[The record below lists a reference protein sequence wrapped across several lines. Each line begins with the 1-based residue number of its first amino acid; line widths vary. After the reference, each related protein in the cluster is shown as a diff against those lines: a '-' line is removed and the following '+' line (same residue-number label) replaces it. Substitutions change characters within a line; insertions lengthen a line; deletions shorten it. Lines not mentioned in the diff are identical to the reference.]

1 MKPICMTCQL
11 FYRPHRNGTYF
22 TESMHDNRGVWKPY
36 KVWVGDLWK
45 CKGCGHE
52 IIVGVG
58 FCAVSEHY
66 MDDFDEIRQRT
77 GAKGININ
85 DC

>member
-1 MKPICMTCQL
+1 
-11 FYRPHRNGTYF
+11 
-22 TESMHDNRGVWKPY
+22 MHDNRGVWKPY